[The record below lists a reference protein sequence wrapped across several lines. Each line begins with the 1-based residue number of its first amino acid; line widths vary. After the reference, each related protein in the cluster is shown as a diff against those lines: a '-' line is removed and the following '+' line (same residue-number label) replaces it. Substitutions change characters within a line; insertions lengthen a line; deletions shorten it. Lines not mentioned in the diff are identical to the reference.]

1 MMTEERFKETNYKM
15 SYEEYKK
22 CCCQRCMKE
31 DCIHR
36 DAYRRLPEIDGGLG
50 LCPNLKRI
58 VISMRDLKPGD
69 VVHVQGIVCEIAE
82 IAWQEPWDWREAYYL
97 EFRDTNGIYR
107 SWKQNFDGGYAELKG
122 E

>member
-1 MMTEERFKETNYKM
+1 
-15 SYEEYKK
+15 
-22 CCCQRCMKE
+22 
-31 DCIHR
+31 
-36 DAYRRLPEIDGGLG
+36 
-50 LCPNLKRI
+50 
-58 VISMRDLKPGD
+58 MRDLKPGD

-122 E
+122 ESD

>member
-1 MMTEERFKETNYKM
+1 MEIKPKERKELFRSKM
-15 SYEEYKK
+15 RTIYSSHTIIYTLYVAVKRK
-22 CCCQRCMKE
+22 
-31 DCIHR
+31 
-36 DAYRRLPEIDGGLG
+36 ARR
-50 LCPNLKRI
+50 

-82 IAWQEPWDWREAYYL
+82 IAWLEPWDWREAYYL

>member
-1 MMTEERFKETNYKM
+1 
-15 SYEEYKK
+15 
-22 CCCQRCMKE
+22 
-31 DCIHR
+31 
-36 DAYRRLPEIDGGLG
+36 
-50 LCPNLKRI
+50 
-58 VISMRDLKPGD
+58 MRDLKPGD

-122 E
+122 EWLNGRITKQINRRTENRVE

>member
-1 MMTEERFKETNYKM
+1 MMNLELNGGAIIMMTEERFKETNYKM

-22 CCCQRCMKE
+22 CCCHRCMKE

-50 LCPNLKRI
+50 LCPNLK
-58 VISMRDLKPGD
+58 
-69 VVHVQGIVCEIAE
+69 
-82 IAWQEPWDWREAYYL
+82 
-97 EFRDTNGIYR
+97 
-107 SWKQNFDGGYAELKG
+107 G

>member
-22 CCCQRCMKE
+22 CCYHRCMKE

-50 LCPNLKRI
+50 LCPNLK
-58 VISMRDLKPGD
+58 
-69 VVHVQGIVCEIAE
+69 
-82 IAWQEPWDWREAYYL
+82 
-97 EFRDTNGIYR
+97 
-107 SWKQNFDGGYAELKG
+107 G